1 MMKNKRI
8 WAALLL
14 AVLAFSLAGCG
25 GGIKGKWELDIKAVM
40 EAQGVS
46 QEEYDAAL
54 AQSGETGMIMEFKN
68 GNLCVITAVIGGESA
83 SQEVP
88 YSQEG
93 NQLIIG
99 GLACEYK
106 LNGNKLIL
114 VQDGQDM
121 TFVRK

>member
-1 MMKNKRI
+1 MKNKRI
-8 WAALLL
+8 LAVLLL
-14 AVLAFSLAGCG
+14 AVLAFSLTGCG
-25 GGIKGKWELDIKAVM
+25 GGLNGKWELDLKAVM
-40 EAQGVS
+40 EAQGLS
-46 QEEYDAAL
+46 QAESEAAL
-54 AQSGETGMIMEFKN
+54 AMAGETGMTMEFKN
-68 GNLCVITAVIGGESA
+68 GNICVISAVIEGGSE

-88 YSQEG
+88 YSREG